1 MDVRR
6 IAHQQQPP
14 GAVRAGDPV
23 VQPEPR
29 APEDRLDPLRPG
41 RRPAASMSACTKAA
55 SGVSG
60 ASSTAA
66 TMRKAPFGS
75 IGLAISRYVLKLPP
89 VVALTPER
97 IVRDVGETV
106 QRYIVGAG

>member
-1 MDVRR
+1 
-6 IAHQQQPP
+6 
-14 GAVRAGDPV
+14 
-23 VQPEPR
+23 
-29 APEDRLDPLRPG
+29 
-41 RRPAASMSACTKAA
+41 
-55 SGVSG
+55 
-60 ASSTAA
+60 
-66 TMRKAPFGS
+66 MRKAPFGS